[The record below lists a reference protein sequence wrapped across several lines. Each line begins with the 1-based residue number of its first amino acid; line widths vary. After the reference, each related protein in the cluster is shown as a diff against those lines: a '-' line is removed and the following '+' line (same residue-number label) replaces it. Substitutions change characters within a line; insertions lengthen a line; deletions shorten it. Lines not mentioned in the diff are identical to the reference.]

1 MRIFKFVFFTKQ
13 GDQMHTKVWSE
24 TLKERDHVEDAEIGG
39 RIILKCILSMLG
51 QFGLDSS
58 GLE

>member
-1 MRIFKFVFFTKQ
+1 
-13 GDQMHTKVWSE
+13 MHTKVWSE